1 MHSNHMGFVYLG
13 IFFSFL
19 IIFVINVAWI
29 ILNLGYW
36 ATSGLQEWLGGLNL
50 VENVY
55 YSMYLRWILLVDVI
69 WACIAAVFVF
79 TRRNYKTNPELYYLQ
94 NKPINDPKI
103 AVILP
108 TYNEEMAIDDV
119 IKDFKSQKNVE
130 YVFVIDNHSN
140 DQTVNIAKQHDV
152 TIIEK
157 DTDMGYPHS
166 CVMGFKEALKTDA
179 NIIVLAESE
188 GTFSG
193 KDISKLTDYLN
204 HCDMVVGTRQI
215 QVLSEVGNQNSTLYV
230 WGNYILAKLLQLR
243 YFSIHHLSS
252 IQLTDVGCSFRCFT
266 RESLE
271 AVIDKF
277 TYPGTDQVVV
287 SFRSGLFA
295 LFTTML
301 FIENN
306 FRVVE
311 IPVTFKVR
319 IGTSKTGSDK
329 KINGLRYFLSFLWYI
344 LRR

>member
-1 MHSNHMGFVYLG
+1 MGFVYLG
-13 IFFSFL
+13 FFFSFL
-19 IIFVINVAWI
+19 IIFLINLTWI
-29 ILNLGYW
+29 ILNLANW
-36 ATSGLQEWLGGLNL
+36 TTNGLQEWLGGMNF

-55 YSMYLRWILLVDVI
+55 YSVYLRWILLIDVI
-69 WACIAAVFVF
+69 WVSIAISFVF
-79 TRRNYKTNPELYYLQ
+79 LRRNYKTNPELYYLQ
-94 NKPINDPKI
+94 NKPINEPKI

-108 TYNEEMAIDDV
+108 TYNEELAIENV

-130 YVFVIDNHSN
+130 YVFVIDNHST
-140 DQTVNIAKQHDV
+140 DQTVKIAKQSGV
-152 TIIEK
+152 TVVEK
-157 DTDMGYPHS
+157 DKNMGYPHS
-166 CVMGFKEALKTDA
+166 CVIGFKEALKTDA
-179 NIIVLAESE
+179 SIIVLAESE

-193 KDISKLTDYLN
+193 KDISKLIDYLD
-204 HCDMVVGTRQI
+204 HCDMVVGTRQV
-215 QVLSEVGNQNSTLYV
+215 QVLSEEGNQNSTLYV

-243 YFSIHHLSS
+243 YFSIRHLSS
-252 IQLTDVGCSFRCFT
+252 VQLTDVGCSFRCFK

-271 AVIDKF
+271 KIIDKF
-277 TYPGTDQVVV
+277 TYPQTDQVVV

-329 KINGLRYFLSFLWYI
+329 KINGLRYFLSFMWYI